1 MTGRVLNRQLD
12 AKLEELIQRP
22 NNEYNRGI
30 LHGFLLALTTEG
42 KLDNY
47 EAVDVLEEFGR
58 K

>member
-1 MTGRVLNRQLD
+1 MAGRVLNKVVD
-12 AKLEELIQRP
+12 AKLEEILQRP

-47 EAVDVLEEFGR
+47 EAFELLEEFGR